1 MLAKQNESPPA
12 VVVVSVDSQSMT
24 VRNTLLSNTSLEKYC
39 NALRSFSDSEF
50 SSVKWFVTTPE
61 YHAPKELSF
70 STFSNISEALTVLV
84 KCWAI
89 NFFSLAYSL
98 GTIKSKIAKIAV
110 FLKYFDNLNVPL
122 TSIRN
127 SAVQVFLSRYSETPE
142 LYNSMSCA
150 ISDFCNFASQNDI
163 EFSELINPSLLPI
176 KNKTLVRRAPDQ
188 CVIDTLD
195 RFFFTRDDIP
205 TDMKCAYL
213 LLRLILS
220 RISEI
225 LNMPIDC
232 ISYPE
237 EGLFSVLIPT
247 KKETPLHRPFISK
260 YSRNLSGE
268 YTAVLYLA
276 IQKQREYAIM
286 HQGDIPEEYS
296 NYLFVS
302 SQSPTKLLSNADFN
316 TYLQKVCEDNK
327 IMNSNGE
334 IAHVTSHHLRHIGVT
349 ERLQS
354 AIISPERAQKEANH
368 LSMSTTM
375 GYGYSSVHDENQ
387 HTSNIVQDVFQGVF
401 SELPASTS
409 CTLPPK
415 KYASLQNNPFTRLLP
430 GLGLCS
436 NAACIPRF
444 EICLQCEHF
453 TPDRCYNE
461 YFLECSA
468 IVQKRLE
475 MLYKNPSKNAAAIKL
490 NEKYLQLYNGF
501 IERVKMKDESA

>member
-1 MLAKQNESPPA
+1 MLAKQNESSQA
-12 VVVVSVDSQSMT
+12 VVVVSGDSQSIA
-24 VRNTLLSNTSLEKYC
+24 VRNTLLSATSLEKYC
-39 NALRSFSDSEF
+39 NALRSFSNSEF
-50 SSVKWFVTTPE
+50 SSAKWFVTSPE
-61 YHAPKELSF
+61 YHVPKELSF

-110 FLKYFDNLNVPL
+110 FLKYFDKLNVPL

-127 SAVQVFLSRYSETPE
+127 SAVQVFLSQYSETPE
-142 LYNSMSCA
+142 LYNSMSCS

-163 EFSELINPSLLPI
+163 EFSEPINPPLLPV
-176 KNKTLVRRAPDQ
+176 KHKTLVRRAPDQ
-188 CVIDTLD
+188 CVIDALD
-195 RFFFTRDDIP
+195 RFFFTKDDIP

-213 LLRLILS
+213 LLRLILN

-225 LNMPIDC
+225 LNMHIDC

-237 EGLFSVLIPT
+237 EGLFSILIPT

-268 YTAVLYLA
+268 YTAVLYFA
-276 IQKQREYAIM
+276 IQKQREYALM
-286 HQGDIPEEYS
+286 HQSDIPEEYS

-302 SQSPTKLLSNADFN
+302 SQSPTRLLSNADFN

-327 IMNSNGE
+327 IMDSSGE

-354 AIISPERAQKEANH
+354 EIISPERIQKEANH
-368 LSMSTTM
+368 LSMATTM
-375 GYGYSSVHDENQ
+375 GYGYSSVNDESQ
-387 HTSNIVQDVFQGVF
+387 HTSNIVKNVFQDAFTEGQLPVINA
-401 SELPASTS
+401 LPA
-409 CTLPPK
+409 K
-415 KYASLQNNPFTRLLP
+415 KYTVLQSNPFTRLLP

-444 EICLQCEHF
+444 ELCLKCEHF
-453 TPDRCYNE
+453 SPNECYYD

-468 IVQKRLE
+468 IVKSRLE
-475 MLYKNPSKNAAAIKL
+475 KLYENPTKNAAAIQF
-490 NEKYLQLYNGF
+490 NEKYLQLYSSFTGRMS
-501 IERVKMKDESA
+501 EKSESA